1 MVLIFSVFIMF
12 LSGMFIICFLCTMLV
27 LLISKVIGL
36 IVFFTLVYCNDLL
49 IDYFIDIMI
58 KEFKRGKV
66 FFIIILFII

>member
-12 LSGMFIICFLCTMLV
+12 LSGMFIICFLCIMLV
-27 LLISKVIGL
+27 LLISKVTGL

>member
-27 LLISKVIGL
+27 LLISKVTGL